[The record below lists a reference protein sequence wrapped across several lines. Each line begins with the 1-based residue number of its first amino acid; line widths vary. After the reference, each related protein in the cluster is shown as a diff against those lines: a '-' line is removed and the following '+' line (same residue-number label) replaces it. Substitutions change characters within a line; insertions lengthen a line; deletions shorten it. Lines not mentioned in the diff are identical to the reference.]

1 MPEREFKKVAV
12 MGAGAVGSFFGGMLA
27 RAGAEVTLIARGAHL
42 EAMQKNGLFIDSIRF
57 QEYVPVKASGD
68 PSGVRG
74 AELILFCVKSLDT
87 DSAARSIAPHV
98 SPTAVVLTLQ
108 NGVDNAEKINKVTGL
123 VALPT
128 VVYAAAALAGPG
140 RMKHAGRG
148 DLVIGNTPTEP
159 AASIAATFERAGVP
173 CRLSDNIQ
181 GEIWQKLVLNCA
193 SNAITALTRAGYAL
207 AVRNPYSRQIMIQ
220 AVEETVDV
228 AAAAGVR
235 MPTPTPQLTK
245 QLLDIFESYG
255 TEAVSSTAQDLARGR
270 KTEIDALNGYV
281 ARRGAELGVPAP
293 VNQTLHALIKLVEDT
308 FDKAASST
316 AK

>member
-68 PSGVRG
+68 PAAVRG

-87 DSAARSIAPHV
+87 DSAARSMAPHLG
-98 SPTAVVLTLQ
+98 PGAVVLSLQ
-108 NGVDNAEKINKVTGL
+108 NGVDNVEKIHQATGL
-123 VALPT
+123 AALPA
-128 VVYAAAALAGPG
+128 VVYAAAALAAPG

-148 DLVIGNTPTEP
+148 DLVIGKTPVEP

-193 SNAITALTRAGYAL
+193 SNAVTALTRAGYAL
-207 AVRNPYSRQIMIQ
+207 AARNPYTRQVMIQ
-220 AVEETVDV
+220 AVQETVNV
-228 AAAAGVR
+228 ANAAGVQI
-235 MPTPTPQLTK
+235 PLGTPELTK
-245 QLLDIFESYG
+245 QLLQVFESYG

-293 VNQTLHALIKLVEDT
+293 VNQTLHALVKLVEDT
-308 FDKAASST
+308 LR
-316 AK
+316 

>member
-1 MPEREFKKVAV
+1 MPEREFKRVAV

-68 PSGVRG
+68 PASVRG

-87 DSAARSIAPHV
+87 DTAARSMAPHV
-98 SPTAVVLTLQ
+98 SPSAVVLSLQ
-108 NGVDNAEKINKVTGL
+108 NGVDNTEKINKITGL
-123 VALPT
+123 AVLPT

-148 DLVIGNTPTEP
+148 DLVIGRMPTEP
-159 AASIAATFERAGVP
+159 AASIAAAFEHAGVP

-193 SNAITALTRAGYAL
+193 SNAVTALTRAGYAM
-207 AVRNPYSRQIMIQ
+207 AVRNPYTRQVMIQ
-220 AVEETVDV
+220 AVEETVNV
-228 AAAAGVR
+228 ANAAGVQ
-235 MPTPTPQLTK
+235 MPVGTPELTK
-245 QLLDIFESYG
+245 QLLELFESYG

-293 VNQTLHALIKLVEDT
+293 VNQTLHALVKLVEDT
-308 FDKAASST
+308 L
-316 AK
+316 

>member
-1 MPEREFKKVAV
+1 MPERQFKKVAV

-68 PSGVRG
+68 PSAVRG

-148 DLVIGNTPTEP
+148 DLVIGKTPIEP
-159 AASIAATFERAGVP
+159 AASIADTFERAGVP

-207 AVRNPYSRQIMIQ
+207 AVRNQYTRQIMIQ
-220 AVEETVDV
+220 AVEETVNV
-228 AAAAGVR
+228 ATAAGVR
-235 MPTPTPQLTK
+235 MPVSTPDLTK
-245 QLLDIFESYG
+245 QLLDLFESYG

-293 VNQTLHALIKLVEDT
+293 VNQTLHALVKLVEDT
-308 FDKAASST
+308 LK
-316 AK
+316 